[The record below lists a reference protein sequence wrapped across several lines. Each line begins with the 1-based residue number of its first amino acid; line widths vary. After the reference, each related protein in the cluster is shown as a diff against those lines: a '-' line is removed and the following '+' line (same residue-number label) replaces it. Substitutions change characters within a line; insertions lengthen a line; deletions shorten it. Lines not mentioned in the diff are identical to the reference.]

1 MQMHRGRSVCRVS
14 AMQPVIH
21 AALLSNCTPFFQPL
35 HSIAKQTN
43 RSETKTA
50 LEVSPRETKG
60 KTVKKLPFTLYT
72 KKTVTLTI
80 VWNRFADRPG
90 SNQGLIRSNDSGW
103 LDRSFSWSGPT
114 DEIRI
119 EARAI
124 LPEHDA
130 ERSEASERA
139 SGALRLFSASSR
151 ARVASPHATRRR
163 SSALHAKHRVAVASR
178 NDGVLPR
185 RLNELRASS
194 IIERFV
200 KRS

>member
-1 MQMHRGRSVCRVS
+1 MHRGRSVCRVP

-21 AALLSNCTPFFQPL
+21 AALLSNCTPFFEPL
-35 HSIAKQTN
+35 HCIAKQTN

-50 LEVSPRETKG
+50 FEVSPRESKG

-72 KKTVTLTI
+72 KNKKKKTITLTL

-90 SNQGLIRSNDSGW
+90 SSQGLIRSNDSGW

-119 EARAI
+119 EARAV

-163 SSALHAKHRVAVASR
+163 SSALHAKHT
-178 NDGVLPR
+178 VLLSLLATTVSCLVVWTNYEQVR
-185 RLNELRASS
+185 
-194 IIERFV
+194 
-200 KRS
+200 

>member
-1 MQMHRGRSVCRVS
+1 MHRGRSVCRVP

-21 AALLSNCTPFFQPL
+21 AALLSNCTPFFEPL
-35 HSIAKQTN
+35 HCIAKQTN
-43 RSETKTA
+43 RSETKTTF
-50 LEVSPRETKG
+50 EVSPRESKG

-72 KKTVTLTI
+72 KNKKKTITLTL

-90 SNQGLIRSNDSGW
+90 SSQGLIRSNDSGW

-119 EARAI
+119 EARAV

-163 SSALHAKHRVAVASR
+163 SSALHAKHT
-178 NDGVLPR
+178 VLLSPLATTVSCLVVWTNYEQVR
-185 RLNELRASS
+185 
-194 IIERFV
+194 
-200 KRS
+200 